1 MNGERAII
9 PVSTIAT
16 IALVISVI
24 AAGAGVS
31 AVLIQ
36 GPQGPAGSAGSQG
49 PAGSAGPAGPTGPQ
63 GPTGATSGTG
73 PTGATGST
81 GPTGS
86 QGPTGATGSQGPEGP
101 RGYGFASFVVATYNS
116 IDNENADFVCDG
128 TNDHVEIQQA
138 IDNLPSGGGS
148 VYLREG
154 TYNIGATINLNNNVT
169 LSGAGAGTWLYL
181 ANNVDDDVIYGTGL
195 DNLLVAD
202 LRIYGNGANN
212 TGGHGIYI
220 LNAWKFRIEDV
231 WVENCDKDGINLTFC
246 WYSTVSNSILDGNGQ
261 YGITVAGAS
270 QNVNVV
276 GNICFGNEYDGIYV
290 DYSLWTTIT
299 GNTTEGN
306 TYSGILLWHAEHNTV
321 TGNTSQGNGEHGI
334 YLYSSSDN
342 NTVTSNTCQGNS
354 QYGIYL
360 RTSSGNTVT
369 SNTCQ
374 GNTLHGILLFEA
386 LLNTV
391 TGNAS
396 NRNGAVGIK
405 VDFSKNNTISSNSCQ
420 WNDEHG
426 ILLYWNST
434 FNTVIGSTIYANSA
448 ETDNGYDGISIDS
461 GCDHNNIQGNTV
473 RYGTSTN
480 QHRYGINIASADCD
494 GNLVINNDLYQ
505 AATTA
510 DNNDNGT
517 GTIFRNNRLTTGWAP
532 GYG

>member
-36 GPQGPAGSAGSQG
+36 GPQGPEGSAGSQG
-49 PAGSAGPAGPTGPQ
+49 PAGSAGSAGPTGPQ
-63 GPTGATSGTG
+63 GPTGATGGTG
-73 PTGATGST
+73 PTGATGGT

-86 QGPTGATGSQGPEGP
+86 QGPTGATGSQGPEGL
-101 RGYGFASFVVATYNS
+101 RGYGFASFVVAAYNS

-154 TYNIGATINLNNNVT
+154 TYDIGATITLNNNVA
-169 LSGAGAGTWLYL
+169 LIGAGAGTWLYL

-276 GNICFGNEYDGIYV
+276 GNVCTGNVDGGLYLETLYWSTV
-290 DYSLWTTIT
+290 S

-306 TYSGILLWHAEHNTV
+306 LWGIVAWAGSESNAI
-321 TGNTSQGNGEHGI
+321 TGNT
-334 YLYSSSDN
+334 
-342 NTVTSNTCQGNS
+342 V
-354 QYGIYL
+354 
-360 RTSSGNTVT
+360 
-369 SNTCQ
+369 
-374 GNTLHGILLFEA
+374 
-386 LLNTV
+386 
-391 TGNAS
+391 
-396 NRNGAVGIK
+396 VG
-405 VDFSKNNTISSNSCQ
+405 
-420 WNDEHG
+420 NDEHG
-426 ILLYWNST
+426 IYFGTSDKYNTITGNIVSSNGGHGIYLLSNCDHNTISGNAIDSNSQDT
-434 FNTVIGSTIYANSA
+434 NNV
-448 ETDNGYDGISIDS
+448 DNGIQIKTSNY
-461 GCDHNNIQGNTV
+461 NNIQGNTV
-473 RYGTSTN
+473 RRGAGAKKQNTGIMVLSGTN
-480 QHRYGINIASADCD
+480 
-494 GNLVINNDLYQ
+494 NLVVNNDCYDGG
-505 AATTA
+505 TTNGIDNA
-510 DNNDNGT
+510 VFIETGAGNRNNDGT
-517 GTIFRNNRLTTGWAP
+517 WSTTPNERLVSGRGCERPATLLLIFRRLVSCAP
-532 GYG
+532 LTQSFHPLRKISV